1 MKRLRVA
8 LRLCMAAVGMAAV
21 SMAAAEVAA
30 AGAATADPPKAVG
43 LALNWKAEPQFGG
56 FYAADVHGHFAA
68 NGLVVDIIEGGSGAP
83 TIQIVGAGRADY
95 AIVSA
100 DELVISHDRGAGTV
114 VALFAT
120 YQTNPQAIMAHRAR
134 GFTSLQDVLR
144 GDGTLLWQAGLPYAQ
159 FLSRQYAPV
168 RVRTAPYLGGI
179 GNLQNDP
186 MVSQQCFFTSEPL
199 TAARA
204 GLEVDTFL
212 VADSGYNPYT
222 TVLVTNRTVLA
233 ERPDEVARMV
243 AAVRAGWASYLE
255 DPTATNAAMAVINR
269 AMDAQTF
276 VASAAAQAPL
286 IRPEGLERLGA
297 MTHERWQTLVDQ
309 LHELRII
316 RNEVD
321 ATTLFV
327 DL

>member
-1 MKRLRVA
+1 MKRLLIA
-8 LRLCMAAVGMAAV
+8 LSLWMAAVGAPLADDQTAV
-21 SMAAAEVAA
+21 R
-30 AGAATADPPKAVG
+30 

-56 FYAADVHGHFAA
+56 FYAADVHGHYAA
-68 NGLVVDIIEGGSGAP
+68 NNLAVEIIEGGSGAP
-83 TIQIVGAGRADY
+83 TIQIVGAGRTDY

-100 DELVISHDRGAGTV
+100 DELVISHDRGAGNV

-120 YQTNPQAIMAHRAR
+120 YQTNPQAIMTHRAR
-134 GFTSLQDVLR
+134 GFESLADVLR
-144 GDGTLLWQAGLPYAQ
+144 GDGTLLWQAGLPYAE
-159 FLSRQYAPV
+159 FLSRKYAPV

-179 GNLQNDP
+179 GNFQNDP
-186 MVSQQCFFTSEPL
+186 LLSQQCFVTSEPL

-222 TVLVTNRTVLA
+222 TVLVTTRAVLD
-233 ERPDEVARMV
+233 ERPEEAARMV

-255 DPTATNAAMAVINR
+255 DPTATNAAMAAINR

-276 VASAAAQAPL
+276 IDSAAAQAPL
-286 IRPEGLERLGA
+286 IQPEGLERLGA
-297 MTHERWQTLVDQ
+297 MTLERWQTLVDQ
-309 LHELRII
+309 LRDLRVI
-316 RNEVD
+316 RNDVD
-321 ATTLFV
+321 PTTLFV